1 MSRLGIILEY
11 QSFFLFLLQMQL
23 SLYQHP
29 QEHTDSCSFTWQLKT
44 EKIFCITKENL
55 KVGSTVHTNN
65 PHNIL
70 CEKVLPFPGHRT
82 ESSSYIVYFKW
93 NHIIKI
99 MYLIL
104 LLIWQY
110 LYKMRCTIIFKEK
123 HYRHYT
129 QCSTWVLHIM

>member
-1 MSRLGIILEY
+1 MLGLGIIIEY
-11 QSFFLFLLQMQL
+11 QEVFFVFATVK
-23 SLYQHP
+23 SYHHP
-29 QEHTDSCSFTWQLKT
+29 QEQTDDSCSFTWLLKT
-44 EKIFCITKENL
+44 EMLFCINKENL
-55 KVGSTVHTNN
+55 KVGSTVYTNN

-93 NHIIKI
+93 NHIIII
-99 MYLIL
+99 MYLLL

-110 LYKMRCTIIFKEK
+110 LYKMRGTIVFKEK

-129 QCSTWVLHIM
+129 QFSTWVLHT